1 MLSKKLLS
9 VLVILF
15 GVTVSFG
22 AYAQKIAV
30 RGTVSDA
37 NGPVIGAVVLSG
49 STGVTTDADGSF
61 SIRMDPSPSASTPT
75 LSSKSPASAI

>member
-30 RGTVSDA
+30 RGTV
-37 NGPVIGAVVLSG
+37 V
-49 STGVTTDADGSF
+49 
-61 SIRMDPSPSASTPT
+61 
-75 LSSKSPASAI
+75 PA